1 MLIALAVGAIAG
13 GMAFKNNI
21 SLTTDIASLYD
32 VSVHNPT
39 ADEKKILNKIKFE
52 EKANYRYKVDQKFV
66 YYLKEDLEK
75 IALLFKMVS
84 GKRKS
89 VK

>member
-52 EKANYRYKVDQKFV
+52 EQANYRYKVDQQFV
-66 YYLKEDLEK
+66 YYLNEDLK
-75 IALLFKMVS
+75 RTDLSFKLDLT
-84 GKRKS
+84 KRKS
-89 VK
+89 GK